1 MTLPY
6 RNSLKFFLCSLI
18 CILPLT
24 ALAESSTRHG
34 DYTIHYNALQ
44 TDILDPAIANSY
56 GIKRSTKR
64 GLLNIAIRKNQ
75 EQNAFG
81 EAASGDVSA
90 TWSNLNGQMGKI
102 SLREI
107 REKNAIYYIGE
118 FAIRNEETLTFNITV
133 SIPASR
139 LASKNI
145 SFRKQFFVN

>member
-6 RNSLKFFLCSLI
+6 RNSLKFFLCSLD
-18 CILPLT
+18 LHSAAFT

-44 TDILDPAIANSY
+44 TDILDPVIANSY

-90 TWSNLNGQMGKI
+90 TWSNSERTDGQDFT
-102 SLREI
+102 
-107 REKNAIYYIGE
+107 A
-118 FAIRNEETLTFNITV
+118 
-133 SIPASR
+133 
-139 LASKNI
+139 
-145 SFRKQFFVN
+145 